1 MINFEQLQ
9 VLFLVFARLTA
20 FSVAAPFFSIR
31 NVPPLVKVGFGV
43 VLTLLVYPLMG
54 TGGVALPSTLLGYG
68 LEAVGE
74 VLVGLALGFIATL
87 TFTAIK
93 VAGELGDLQMGF
105 AMTGLMDPLTGS
117 RTSLMGE
124 YLYMLGILLFLI
136 INGHHTLILALVGS
150 FELVPV
156 GVASVNG
163 GATAHVIGVFTGMF
177 ALGLRIAA
185 PILAVLLISDLAL
198 GMVARTV
205 PQLNVFILGFPLKVA
220 LGMLTLSLA
229 APLMAA
235 VVGTVFTQMERDLAI
250 LMGSL
255 R

>member
-54 TGGVALPSTLLGYG
+54 TGGVTLPSTLLGYG

-185 PILAVLLISDLAL
+185 PIVAVLLISDLAL

-235 VVGTVFTQMERDLAI
+235 VVGTVVTQMERDLAI